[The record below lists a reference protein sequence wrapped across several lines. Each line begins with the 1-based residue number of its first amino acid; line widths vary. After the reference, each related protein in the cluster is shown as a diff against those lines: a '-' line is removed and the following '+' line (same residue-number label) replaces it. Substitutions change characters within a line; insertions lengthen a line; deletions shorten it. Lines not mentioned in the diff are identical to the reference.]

1 MHYEETH
8 NVIFLIS
15 LWNINARKVKVGS
28 EIQSFSLVPTICVI
42 PM

>member
-1 MHYEETH
+1 MHYEETY

-15 LWNINARKVKVGS
+15 FWSINARKVKIS
-28 EIQSFSLVPTICVI
+28 SKIQTFSLVPTICVI